1 MRLILI
7 FIISTITL
15 SANGQVNTLKPIFE
29 RKGGIITSNP
39 IIDTIPLVKYVNTEN
54 KALQPAIYINGEFS
68 NAIRIKTVD
77 PMLIDSIHVEKKEI
91 EIENKRYYGQIFF
104 KMKKEYSPQLIS
116 LTNLAM
122 KYTNLKNGLT
132 IFMLDNDIIQE
143 DYDQCLVDEKYILQI
158 IVNTV
163 EMGKEKTIIN
173 VVRLMTKS
181 KENIEKS
188 REIRIRGLD
197 EMTLYR
203 DIVTI
208 KD

>member
-163 EMGKEKTIIN
+163 EMGKEKTIVN